1 MILTVPCGRIPALCP
16 QLGEAEKARLQRV
29 VYQGVVCASLLLKKP
44 LAGYYVT
51 NITEPW
57 VPFTATIEMT
67 ALVGVERFGGHSL
80 VYLPRYLTQD
90 DPYWQ
95 RSDAEIEAEF
105 LAAMERMYPG
115 FRRADVVAFQVARVR
130 EVLAL
135 STLHYTDT
143 ALPPTRT
150 SLENVFVVNSAQI
163 AQGTLNNNEVI
174 ALANLK
180 AVELAPFLRPG
191 AAAGSAV
198 PA

>member
-1 MILTVPCGRIPALCP
+1 LTVACGRIPALCP
-16 QLGEAEKARLQRV
+16 QLTDAEKARLERV
-29 VYQGVVCASLLLKKP
+29 VYQGVACASLLLKRP

-57 VPFTATIEMT
+57 VPFTAVVEMT
-67 ALVGVERFGGHSL
+67 ALVGTERFGGHAL

-90 DPYWQ
+90 DPFWR
-95 RSDAEIEAEF
+95 RSDAEIETEF
-105 LAAMERMYPG
+105 VDALARMYPD
-115 FRRADVVAFQVARVR
+115 FRRDDVRVFQVSRVK

-163 AQGTLNNNEVI
+163 AQGTLNNNEIVG
-174 ALANLK
+174 LANLK
-180 AVELAPFLRPG
+180 AAELAPFLHTRS
-191 AAAGSAV
+191 ATGSRI